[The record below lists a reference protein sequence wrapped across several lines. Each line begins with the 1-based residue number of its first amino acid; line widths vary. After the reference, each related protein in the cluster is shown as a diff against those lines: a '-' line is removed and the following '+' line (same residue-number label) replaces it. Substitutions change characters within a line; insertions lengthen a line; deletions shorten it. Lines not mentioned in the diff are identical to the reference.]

1 MLKLQGGII
10 KLPLQRLAALI
21 CWSEPNTTQNLAVIA
36 VDILTIDMAFVLLYD
51 SVFIGLCE
59 LNLSLVSTY
68 KYLDLLQII

>member
-10 KLPLQRLAALI
+10 KLPLQRLAQR
-21 CWSEPNTTQNLAVIA
+21 WSEPNTTQNLAVIA
-36 VDILTIDMAFVLLYD
+36 VDISTIDMAFVLSYD

-68 KYLDLLQII
+68 KYLDLIQII